1 MEFKV
6 KTSMDFMSYDGVSSA
21 VRQDVRMW
29 LEGKFGKAGHYS
41 SKYGW
46 KGRWISTGMGNHC
59 LFRFKNANDA
69 VLFKLTWGGQ

>member
-6 KTSMDFMSYDGVSSA
+6 RASPDFMSYDGTSSA
-21 VRQDVRMW
+21 VRHDVRVW
-29 LEGKFGKAGHYS
+29 LEENVGKAGYYS
-41 SKYGW
+41 SKHGW

-59 LFRFKNANDA
+59 LFRFKNSKDA